1 MSAST
6 VLLWRHGQ
14 TDYNASGKL
23 QGQVDI
29 ALNEIGRAQAAAAAE
44 VLMRVKPARIVS
56 SDLDRAHAT
65 AQALAERLGTEVHL
79 DERLRERGFGQWEGL
94 THPEIA
100 EHWPEQFDVW
110 TGGGHPEGIGA
121 ETRGEA
127 GQRLAAAVRE
137 EAAAMDGGVLVVTS
151 HGAAI
156 SSGITSLLGL
166 DAEDWRGI
174 TGLGNCH
181 WSVLRENPGSA
192 PDWRLT
198 AHNVGLEGPD
208 FTHGPSIR

>member
-44 VLMRVKPARIVS
+44 VLMRVRPARIVS

-65 AQALAERLGTEVHL
+65 AQVLAERLGTEVHL

-100 EHWPEQFDVW
+100 ERWPEQFGVW

-137 EAAAMDGGVLVVTS
+137 EAAAMDGGVLVITS

>member
-1 MSAST
+1 M
-6 VLLWRHGQ
+6 LLWRHGQ
-14 TDYNASGKL
+14 TDYNSGGKL

-29 ALNEIGRAQAAAAAE
+29 ALNEVGRAQADAAAQ
-44 VLMRVKPARIVS
+44 VLMRVQPARIIS
-56 SDLDRAHAT
+56 SDLSRAQAT
-65 AQALAERLGTEVHL
+65 AQALAERVGVEVHL
-79 DERLRERGFGQWEGL
+79 DQRLRERGFGQWEGL
-94 THPEIA
+94 THAEIA
-100 EHWPEQFDVW
+100 EQWPEQFRVW
-110 TGGGHPEGIGA
+110 TGGGHPDGVGA

-127 GQRLAAAVRE
+127 GQRLAAAVH
-137 EAAAMDGGVLVVTS
+137 EAATAMDGGVLVVTS

-181 WSVLRENPGSA
+181 WSVLRENPGSVPA
-192 PDWRLT
+192 WRLI